1 MKKSVF
7 ILILT
12 CFVLAGF
19 TAKVKHEFYVSV
31 TDIYVDVHKAQING
45 VVKCFPDDWER
56 AMNALLSHE
65 IKRYVQ
71 LDSVAQD
78 SLHSIYLK
86 KHLNVKVDQQTI
98 TLNFTGT
105 VTGPD
110 EVYLLFEGPMEM
122 PVGAYKEGWMVS
134 HTLLADIYPS
144 QENIVI
150 LHYNEQKYT
159 SSCRA
164 GNNYEFNHS
173 F

>member
-1 MKKSVF
+1 
-7 ILILT
+7 
-12 CFVLAGF
+12 
-19 TAKVKHEFYVSV
+19 
-31 TDIYVDVHKAQING
+31 
-45 VVKCFPDDWER
+45 
-56 AMNALLSHE
+56 MNALLSHE

-122 PVGAYKEGWMVS
+122 PIDAYKKDWMVS

-150 LHYNEQKYT
+150 LHCNGQKYT

-164 GNNYEFNHS
+164 GNDYEFNHS